1 MQLCRNIYFHIVNMR
16 FGKIF
21 NARLSFDLHCKSI
34 NQYVSTM
41 YFSFYELAYLEK
53 VFIHLKLCD
62 KT

>member
-1 MQLCRNIYFHIVNMR
+1 MR